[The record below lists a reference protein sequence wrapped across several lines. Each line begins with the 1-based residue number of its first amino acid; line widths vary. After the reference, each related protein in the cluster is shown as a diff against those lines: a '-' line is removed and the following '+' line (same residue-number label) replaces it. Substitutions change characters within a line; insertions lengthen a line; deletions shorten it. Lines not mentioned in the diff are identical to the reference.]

1 MVTREDYYIHS
12 NFTDLLGKFERE
24 NGSVVTFG
32 SELTYDKKINRIYTT
47 LLFYT
52 NQKLPQDEQ
61 DDTAQPIGTS
71 DQGVEQN

>member
-32 SELTYDKKINRIYTT
+32 RELTYDKKINRIYKT

-52 NQKLPQDEQ
+52 NKKLSTDEQ
-61 DDTAQPIGTS
+61 DDNAQSTGSS
-71 DQGVEQN
+71 DQGIEQN